1 MMVAMLAFRGTCGHD
16 VQVPDEFAGRAVRCP
31 YCHTVLHAPEAI
43 PYAMP
48 AHGSAPGLVPS
59 APPPGSPLGSPLG
72 PPLGSPLGS
81 PLGQPPPRGL
91 VGVER
96 RQSTPLKALYLV
108 SLIAGVIAVAAIYLV
123 FFDSLSEE
131 ELVRIT
137 PFWAF
142 PIAFGFYGYVSQ
154 RLIRYLDEGKAAS
167 MYEAAKFVVDSAGKW
182 SILVLL
188 PFLAL
193 RWRSSL
199 LVTLVASAVL
209 AGFLWIFFSLIF
221 PEL

>member
-1 MMVAMLAFRGTCGHD
+1 MMVAMLAFRATCGHD

-59 APPPGSPLGSPLG
+59 GSPPSPHSGPPP
-72 PPLGSPLGS
+72 GS

-91 VGVER
+91 VAVER

>member
-1 MMVAMLAFRGTCGHD
+1 MLTFRGTCGHE
-16 VQVPDEFAGRAVRCP
+16 VQVPDELAGRAVRCP
-31 YCHTVLHAPEAI
+31 YCHTVLRAPEAV

-48 AHGSAPGLVPS
+48 VPGQVS
-59 APPPGSPLGSPLG
+59 
-72 PPLGSPLGS
+72 
-81 PLGQPPPRGL
+81 PPRGL
-91 VGVER
+91 VAVER
-96 RQSTPLKALYLV
+96 RQSTPLKVLYLM
-108 SLIAGVIAVAAIYLV
+108 SLIAGVIAVTSIYLV

-131 ELVRIT
+131 ELVTIT

-154 RLIRYLDEGKAAS
+154 RLIRYLDEGKARS
-167 MYEAAKFVVDSAGKW
+167 VYEAARFVVDHAGTW
-182 SILVLL
+182 SILPLL

-209 AGFLWIFFSLIF
+209 AGFLWVFFSLIF
-221 PEL
+221 PAL